1 MKTIKP
7 NSVEFQNFKEAVEN
21 NKINNTGT
29 RIDVMVQILK
39 ENGIRLSQNR
49 GTV

>member
-29 RIDVMVQILK
+29 KVDVMVQILK
-39 ENGIRLSQNR
+39 KNNIKLSQNR